1 MRIKWHL
8 KYHFIKAYNMKLFL
22 DTIDINEIKTYH
34 DYGILDGVTTNPS
47 LMSKA
52 TQDVNEQVKAI
63 CNLIDGDVSIEVI
76 SSKYQDMIN
85 EGKKFVEIA
94 NNVVI
99 KLPMTWDGV
108 RACRYFAD
116 NDIKVNMTLCF
127 SVNQAMLAAKSG
139 ATYISPFIGRLD
151 DIGEDGMELIHK
163 IRLMYDNYGF
173 QTEILAASIRSPDH
187 VEDAVLAGADVAT
200 IPPKIMQNL
209 VMHHLTD
216 AGIKKFNKDWQTRKE
231 K

>member
-1 MRIKWHL
+1 
-8 KYHFIKAYNMKLFL
+8 MKLFL

-63 CNLIDGDVSIEVI
+63 CNLIDGDVSVEVI
-76 SSKYQDMIN
+76 SSEYQDMIN

-173 QTEILAASIRSPDH
+173 DTQILAASIRNMDH
-187 VEDAVLAGADVAT
+187 IEDAALAGADVAT

-209 VMHHLTD
+209 VKHHLTD
-216 AGIKKFNKDWQTRKE
+216 AGIEKFNKDWQERK
-231 K
+231 